1 MGSTSSA
8 TACVLSLWVPS
19 AVTHRGFS
27 LRVRDI
33 KSLIRMETVTYLG
46 EKKKTTSVWLE
57 AGIFFRVLQS
67 MFLIAAVEVSF
78 RGGFDPA
85 IEWSEKGN

>member
-19 AVTHRGFS
+19 AVTHRDFS

-46 EKKKTTSVWLE
+46 EKKNYFCL
-57 AGIFFRVLQS
+57 AGGWHFLQGTAKYVLDCCCGSQ
-67 MFLIAAVEVSF
+67 F
-78 RGGFDPA
+78 
-85 IEWSEKGN
+85 